1 MSNLITA
8 RSPILGSVN
17 SSDLGR
23 LVYPRSIAI
32 IGASDRPGSLGSRT
46 VSNLLEHSDFNG
58 HTYLIN
64 PSRDQI
70 SGLRCYPDIKALP
83 EAPDVALLVVPAQ
96 AILPV
101 LRDCA
106 TKGVRFALVFSSGF
120 GELGGAGREAE
131 QEMSCIARDSG
142 MRIYGPNSP
151 GLCNLNKRLGMM
163 FSPSF
168 QVDQKPGPIGLAT
181 QGGGIG
187 RCFVQSLERGV
198 GVGLWASTGN
208 EVDLSVADFIRYMAE
223 ADDITTIATAMEG
236 IKDGKAFIEAALLAA
251 ERGKPVIALKVGRSD
266 YGARAVQSHTGSISG
281 TTEVNS
287 AALRQ
292 AGVVEVDDI
301 DELID
306 TAALFARRRP
316 RGSEKVAVYG
326 FSGGAC
332 AIAADAVGESGL
344 TMATFAPATLEA
356 LRQTLP
362 NYAAIENPVD
372 ATSDIITNSEIG
384 YTSLKAVADD
394 PEVGVVL
401 YPFPCDYAELTER
414 IAATAVQAQNETE
427 TPIVAVWTSDRL
439 GAGWNTLVEG
449 GLVPARCTKKT
460 ATMIRRWIDRG
471 RWVGQHQSS
480 WRPTDYPAPAPDG
493 ATLAHSEVA
502 AKILLSEAGI
512 DTPQGRVA
520 HSTDEAVAIA
530 KEIGFPVVAKVVS
543 TDLLHKSDVGGVRI
557 NLADEAEVRVAHDG
571 ILADVGLA
579 APQAQVTGVL
589 IEAMAG
595 RNGIEVLV
603 GVTRDP
609 VFGPIMTF
617 GLGGIFVEIFND
629 VSRRM
634 LPVTSAIAREMLAEP
649 RCARILQGYRGK
661 PMADLEALERLLVAV
676 SDFVCNSDEIVEELE
691 LNPVWV
697 GPAGSGAV
705 ALDAVLVT
713 RKEVSL

>member
-1 MSNLITA
+1 MSNVATPHM
-8 RSPILGSVN
+8 PIQRVAN
-17 SSDLGR
+17 ATDLAR
-23 LVYPRSIAI
+23 LVDPRSIAI

-46 VSNLLEHSDFNG
+46 VANLLEHSDFG
-58 HTYLIN
+58 GRTYLIN
-64 PSRDQI
+64 PSREQI
-70 SGLRCYPDIKALP
+70 AGLRCYPGVNALP

-106 TKGVRFALVFSSGF
+106 AKGVRFAVVFSSGF

-131 QEMSCIARDSG
+131 QEMARIARASG

-163 FSPSF
+163 FSPAY
-168 QVDQKPGPIGLAT
+168 QVDQKPGAIGLAT

-187 RCFVQSLERGV
+187 RCFVQALERGV

-281 TTEVNS
+281 TTAVNS

-344 TMATFAPATLEA
+344 TMATFAPATLETLRLA
-356 LRQTLP
+356 LP
-362 NYAAIENPVD
+362 DYAAIDNPVD
-372 ATSDIITNSEIG
+372 ATSDIITNPQIG
-384 YTSLKAVADD
+384 YASLKAVADD
-394 PEVGVVL
+394 PDVGVVL

-414 IAATAVQAQNETE
+414 IAATAVQVQNETE

-439 GAGWNTLVEG
+439 GAGWETLIAG
-449 GLVPARCTKKT
+449 GLVPTRCTKKT
-460 ATMIRRWIDRG
+460 GTLLRRWIDRG
-471 RWVGQHQSS
+471 RWGEQHPPD
-480 WRPTDYPAPAPDG
+480 WHPTDYPAPAQG
-493 ATLAHSEVA
+493 ATLTHDEVA
-502 AKILLSEAGI
+502 AKTRLSRAGI
-512 DTPQGRVA
+512 VTPRGRVA
-520 HSTDEAVAIA
+520 HSAEEAAAIA

-543 TDLLHKSDVGGVRI
+543 IDLVHKSDVGGVRVG
-557 NLADEAEVRVAHDG
+557 LVDEAQVRAAHDD
-571 ILADVGLA
+571 ILADVGQA
-579 APQAQVTGVL
+579 APQARVAGVL
-589 IEAMAG
+589 VEAMAG
-595 RNGIEVLV
+595 RDGIEVLV

-609 VFGPIMTF
+609 VFGPILTF
-617 GLGGIFVEIFND
+617 GLGGIFVEVFKD

-634 LPVTSAIAREMLAEP
+634 LPVTPAIARQMVSEP
-649 RCARILQGYRGK
+649 QCARILQGYRGK
-661 PMADLEALERLLVAV
+661 PAVDLEALERLLVTV
-676 SDFVCNSDEIVEELE
+676 SDFVCNSEDIVEELE

-713 RKEVSL
+713 REGACA